1 MASIPLRPVAPPP
14 DPRSGPHSGPWR
26 FARLLSAPHRLGF
39 FSAAVWMALSA
50 LWWLGVLVARELS
63 VPLPWAV
70 QPGLAHGLLLSLS
83 FMPLFI
89 VGFLFTAGPR
99 WLGLG
104 DVSAQQLLKPV
115 LLFEAGWALAL
126 AGFHLHPWLAAAGVA
141 LAGAGWAWITRDFL
155 RLVRMSRAPDRLH
168 AQCVG
173 GAAGYGVL
181 ALLLAAAGLA
191 HEAPAVTRAAT
202 QLALWGFLAPV
213 FAIVSHRMI
222 PFFTSAVLNHLEA
235 WRPNWLLGLMLGALA
250 VTGLGEVAEALWGP
264 LPALLHALQALVQVP
279 AGGLLIWLAVRWGLV
294 DSLRGPSLRLL
305 AMLHGGFV
313 WFGVAMLLMGVSHL
327 ARLGGWDGLGLA
339 PLHALTMGYLGC
351 TLIAMITRVASGHS
365 GRPLAVDALAWGLYL
380 MLQVAVALRVL
391 AALWPNA
398 ASPLLLLA
406 IAGWALAC
414 GAWAV
419 RYGNWLGR
427 PRADGRPG

>member
-1 MASIPLRPVAPPP
+1 MATIPLRPAAPPP
-14 DPRSGPHSGPWR
+14 DPSSGAWR
-26 FARLLSAPHRLGF
+26 LSRLLSAPHRLGF
-39 FSAAVWMALSA
+39 FSAALWLALSA
-50 LWWLGVLVARELS
+50 LWWLGVLVAREAGQA
-63 VPLPWAV
+63 LPWAV

-104 DVSAQQLLKPV
+104 EVDARSLLRPV
-115 LLFEAGWALAL
+115 VMLEGGWALAL
-126 AGFHLHPWLAAAGVA
+126 LGFHAHAALAALGVA
-141 LAGAGWAWITRDFL
+141 VVGLGWAWITRDFL
-155 RLVRMSRAPDRLH
+155 RLVRMSRVPDRLH

-173 GAAGYGVL
+173 GASVYGVL
-181 ALLLAAAGLA
+181 ALALAAFGLLQDNSA
-191 HEAPAVTRAAT
+191 LVRAAIH
-202 QLALWGFLAPV
+202 LALWGFLAPV

-235 WRPNWLLGLMLGALA
+235 WRPNWLLGLMVGALA

-264 LPALLHALQALVQVP
+264 LPAVLQGAQALVQLP
-279 AGGLLIWLAVRWGLV
+279 AGGMLLWLAVRWGLV

-313 WFGVAMLLMGVSHL
+313 WFGAALLLMGVSHL
-327 ARLGGWDGLGLA
+327 LRLSGWDGLGLA

-365 GRPLAVDALAWGLYL
+365 GRPLAVDALAWSLYVL
-380 MLQVAVALRVL
+380 LQAAVL
-391 AALWPNA
+391 ARVMAVLWPAA

-406 IAGWALAC
+406 VTGWALAC
-414 GAWAV
+414 GAWAL